1 MTVVNGPLHCRT
13 LVELVFVMVIPSCM
27 KTLEDQ
33 NISKRQRK
41 TTITIDNVNTVN
53 TFFHVFFGNL
63 KAVRKSMHFLDFPD
77 RAV

>member
-1 MTVVNGPLHCRT
+1 
-13 LVELVFVMVIPSCM
+13 M

-53 TFFHVFFGNL
+53 TFFHVFFWQPESGEKVDALPGLPGPRGLIRQASDPGN
-63 KAVRKSMHFLDFPD
+63 F
-77 RAV
+77 